1 MGWVSIRGAAG
12 WVCGSLALALGGCGG
27 LPQSDVLLLAHASSA
42 QVEPEALDPV
52 SPIPVIAGRQAA
64 PWSGSGQ
71 PTTEIAPEGDE
82 GQSEVAT
89 FPPETGTQ
97 DPLLVAPLSEAEANS
112 ADGGSGMLVPVVS
125 DEDVSTWPLEPI
137 GFLDQGLDLE
147 TPVMLVFEPVTDET
161 LVRIML
167 GLREWPTL
175 VAQASAQ
182 ADADESVEYDPWEP
196 FNETMFE
203 FNLDLDRYVL
213 KPVAKVWDVVV
224 PNEVKLMIAR
234 GFDNFRSAA
243 RIVNSLLQAK
253 WSRAGT
259 ETSRFLINSTLG
271 FGGLWDIARQ
281 EFAIERP
288 DAEDFGQTL
297 GVWGIGP
304 GPFLVLPVLAPTTV
318 RDLIG
323 RVVDGFMNPASYFTP
338 FVASVGLFI
347 GDTINDRALN
357 LDLFQGFEETTLDFY
372 SAVRNAYLSRRARQI
387 RD

>member
-1 MGWVSIRGAAG
+1 VGWVSIRGAAG

-27 LPQSDVLLLAHASSA
+27 LPQSDVLLLTQASSA
-42 QVEPEALDPV
+42 QVEPEALDPI

-64 PWSGSGQ
+64 PWSGSSH
-71 PTTEIAPEGDE
+71 PATEIAAE
-82 GQSEVAT
+82 GQREVAT
-89 FPPETGTQ
+89 SPPETGTQ
-97 DPLLVAPLSEAEANS
+97 GPALVAPVSEAKASS
-112 ADGGSGMLVPVVS
+112 ADSGSGMVVPVVS
-125 DEDVSTWPLEPI
+125 DEDPSSWPLEQI
-137 GFLDQGLDLE
+137 GFLDQALDLE
-147 TPVMLVFEPVTDET
+147 TPVVLAFEPIADET
-161 LVRIML
+161 LVRIMP

-175 VAQASAQ
+175 MAQASAQ
-182 ADADESVEYDPWEP
+182 ADADEFVEHDPWEP

-213 KPVAKVWDVVV
+213 KPVAKVWDAVV
-224 PNEVKLMIAR
+224 PNELKLMIAR
-234 GFDNFRSAA
+234 GFDNFRATA

-271 FGGLWDIARQ
+271 FAGLWDIARQ
-281 EFAIERP
+281 EFGIERP

-297 GVWGIGP
+297 GVWGVGP

-323 RVVDGFMNPASYFTP
+323 RVVDGFLGPAWYFTP

>member
-1 MGWVSIRGAAG
+1 VGWGSIRGAAG
-12 WVCGSLALALGGCGG
+12 FVFGVLALALGGCGG
-27 LPQSDVLLLAHASSA
+27 LPQSNALLLAQIPPVQAESGA
-42 QVEPEALDPV
+42 VDPV
-52 SPIPVIAGRQAA
+52 SPIPVLGARQAG
-64 PWSGSGQ
+64 PWSGDGR
-71 PTTEIAPEGDE
+71 PAAGITTEGQHEPATSLPDAGAQDEPGDP
-82 GQSEVAT
+82 V
-89 FPPETGTQ
+89 
-97 DPLLVAPLSEAEANS
+97 SEADAGS
-112 ADGGSGMLVPVVS
+112 TDGGAITAVS
-125 DEDVSTWPLEPI
+125 DTEVPTVL
-137 GFLDQGLDLE
+137 LDQLGPLDLE
-147 TPVMLVFEPVTDET
+147 ADGETSVVFAFEPIADET

-167 GLREWPTL
+167 GLREWPTR
-175 VAQASAQ
+175 VAQASTPAEP
-182 ADADESVEYDPWEP
+182 DEPVEFDPWEP

-213 KPVAKVWDVVV
+213 KPVARVWDVVV
-224 PNEVKLMIAR
+224 PNELKLMIAR
-234 GFDNFRSAA
+234 GFDNFRTAS

-281 EFAIERP
+281 EFGIERP

-297 GVWGIGP
+297 GVWGVGP

-338 FVASVGLFI
+338 FLASVGLFL

-357 LDLFQGFEETTLDFY
+357 LDLFQGFEQTTIDFY

>member
-12 WVCGSLALALGGCGG
+12 WVFGFLALALGGCGG
-27 LPQSDVLLLAHASSA
+27 LPQSDALLLAQIPPVPAESG
-42 QVEPEALDPV
+42 ALDPV
-52 SPIPVIAGRQAA
+52 SPIPVLAGRQPG
-64 PWSGSGQ
+64 PWSGGGR
-71 PTTEIAPEGDE
+71 PAAGITTE
-82 GQSEVAT
+82 GQHEPAT
-89 FPPETGTQ
+89 VPPAAEAQ
-97 DPLLVAPLSEAEANS
+97 DPAGPVSEAAAGS
-112 ADGGSGMLVPVVS
+112 ADSGVVPVAS
-125 DEDVSTWPLEPI
+125 DAEVPTVLLEQLGPLE
-137 GFLDQGLDLE
+137 QESDLE
-147 TPVMLVFEPVTDET
+147 TSVDFGFEPIADET

-167 GLREWPTL
+167 GLREWPTR
-175 VAQASAQ
+175 VAQASTT
-182 ADADESVEYDPWEP
+182 ADADEPVEFDPWEP
-196 FNETMFE
+196 FNEAMFE

-213 KPVAKVWDVVV
+213 KPVAQVWDVVV
-224 PNEVKLMIAR
+224 PNELKLMIAR
-234 GFDNFRSAA
+234 GFDNFRTAS

-281 EFAIERP
+281 EFGIERP

-297 GVWGIGP
+297 GVWGVGP
-304 GPFLVLPVLAPTTV
+304 GPYLVLPVLPPTTV

-323 RVVDGFMNPASYFTP
+323 RVVDGFMNPVSYFTP
-338 FVASVGLFI
+338 FVASIGLFL

-357 LDLFQGFEETTLDFY
+357 LDLFQGFEQTTLDFY